1 MSGYFTSANVKAS
14 VGHLML
20 LADTMLSVPGK
31 SCDAMMTADIV
42 WVPGPVRLAKE
53 QGRER
58 EPHTLQKRPDKPQEL
73 KKMTVMSPGTGD
85 LLDSTHSQAILRCL
99 NDQRTQG
106 LFCDVTIVVEDIKFK
121 AHKNVLAA
129 SSLYFKDAFS
139 TQEVWVSGQ
148 VLELSDIGS
157 DIFAGILHFIYSAK
171 VEITG
176 TEDVKALIAAGK
188 KLGIPFLE
196 NLRNLSHQGK
206 RSFDAAHGRG
216 SSDSALSAAPDSS
229 VQTVKY
235 SLLKNE
241 TNSGI
246 SDQRTEE
253 SVCLDGPRITNAFSI
268 FEAGPS
274 NDPFSP
280 LDLRASAK
288 RTQETEQFQMIC
300 PTLNAATA
308 TKGEQTRALS
318 EHSYAVSSTVNQVQT
333 TELCEIPVNDL
344 RTESTPTEVPTNHL
358 MNQRCNPLKKR
369 HILSSTLG
377 KVAGVQYTKIAHA
390 TLNLTTSH
398 HNKTVEVTSN
408 GNVPQITHN
417 SAESVISVVATDPHV
432 ATYRCEYCSET
443 FSNKALL
450 NIHTQVHKKHF
461 VSHLACKFCHKKF
474 THLKRLR
481 NHEQTCCM
489 TQLDATENKSCEPQF
504 SISNVDN
511 TSSTDGSVQHASP
524 EDKSDSYSDNHIDED
539 SSPEFTSLPD
549 NGEKAVDGQRMH
561 VCSVCKRS
569 YVTLSSLR
577 RHANVHSWQRAYPCH
592 YCNKVFALAEYRTK
606 HEIWHTGERRYQ
618 CIFCLETF
626 MTYYILKNHQ
636 KSFHGIDPRLAVN
649 KKSAHGG
656 FKSNLYPF
664 QLYRLLPTTF
674 RKKQYK
680 TYSQTLAETAES
692 NDPPFQVPLAPRP
705 QNSLTTPSVNFE
717 NNIIGAQNSPDA
729 VSMGQPSFSM
739 PLTFMATP
747 NIVASVAPCVNF
759 NQLSNPS
766 HMLTSE
772 AGGCPRTALS
782 TTTQNTNT
790 LLTPCPANA
799 SSTSSSVISYGY
811 PGPSVIMQTNRV
823 SSVIVHGNEMGV
835 NSDDKDRSDVPFLE
849 MTGSSFSEPDNDDKG
864 HMRTHFKQEELSGMQ
879 ITETIAD
886 KMVQPEGFG
895 DAANIITNI
904 LYPGSKTETY
914 IAKPACPGPSFDSQV
929 PPLCQITV
937 KIGDEA
943 MVRRRIKGSKL
954 FQSKRKWGHL
964 ADEDQSSVTGKEGN
978 DRNASLRARTE
989 ATPVIENETYDDVT
1003 DRDTADKLWRPYYSY
1018 KPKKKTKGAKKLRTK
1033 HRRKCKNL
1041 QIPARHLR
1049 SNAKDQDCLEGY
1061 IDTSYSLHD
1070 TVISNPAKMGKHLQK
1085 GAYKQTYSCIMCR
1098 NVFSSLSALEVH
1110 KMSCHA
1116 KEQSYLCKTCGKPFS
1131 PHEIPYENHAF
1142 PLDKK
1147 EFVCKNCVED
1157 GSCFNNSL
1165 RSHNTEKRYRCSF
1178 CPQRF
1183 LYLAT
1188 KKSHEKKHLEKHGKG
1203 YSCSYCPKVCKS
1215 SAALGMHQKKHFIKS
1230 KEEEQEPAGNHCGI
1244 AANESKL
1251 TAPQNSDADTFR
1263 APKLEHE
1270 SEVSSN
1276 RGFQECKTP
1285 DDKTLT
1291 LSLEEGLPHTQ
1302 VPLES
1307 ALNACPATLSDQLS
1321 QFAEPWDQL
1330 DQINN
1335 DMTGKAYD
1343 EYSVQSVKD
1352 YQNPH
1357 VYSEQFAPL
1366 NMMRKMQTCSTHADF
1381 PKTEYRYPC
1390 KKEPLLQPD
1399 YWSSEKKATGDNA
1412 N

>member
-1 MSGYFTSANVKAS
+1 MSCAIIFTDVS
-14 VGHLML
+14 
-20 LADTMLSVPGK
+20 
-31 SCDAMMTADIV
+31 
-42 WVPGPVRLAKE
+42 
-53 QGRER
+53 Q
-58 EPHTLQKRPDKPQEL
+58 
-73 KKMTVMSPGTGD
+73 MTVMSPGTED
-85 LLDSTHSQAILRCL
+85 LVDSTHSQAILRCL

-148 VLELSDIGS
+148 VLELPDFGS
-157 DIFAGILHFIYSAK
+157 DVFAGILHFIYSAK
-171 VEITG
+171 LEITG

-196 NLRNLSHQGK
+196 NLRDLSHQGK

-216 SSDSALSAAPDSS
+216 SSDSVPPAAADCS
-229 VQTVKY
+229 VQAVR
-235 SLLKNE
+235 SPLLKNE

-246 SDQRTEE
+246 SDQRPEE
-253 SVCLDGPRITNAFSI
+253 SVCLNGPRITNAFSI
-268 FEAGPS
+268 FEAGS
-274 NDPFSP
+274 NNDLFSP

-288 RTQETEQFQMIC
+288 RAQETEQFQMTC
-300 PTLNAATA
+300 PTLNAAA
-308 TKGEQTRALS
+308 ANGEPTHALS
-318 EHSYAVSSTVNQVQT
+318 EHSYAVSSAVDQVLKT
-333 TELCEIPVNDL
+333 TEHCETPINEV
-344 RTESTPTEVPTNHL
+344 RKESPPTEVPTNHL

-369 HILSSTLG
+369 HILGSSLG
-377 KVAGVQYTKIAHA
+377 QVAGVQYTNKAHA
-390 TLNLTTSH
+390 TLNLTTIPISH
-398 HNKTVEVTSN
+398 HKKTFEVTSN
-408 GNVPQITHN
+408 GNVPQMITHN
-417 SAESVISVVATDPHV
+417 SAGSESDISAVAADPPV
-432 ATYRCEYCSET
+432 ANDRCEYCSET

-481 NHEQTCCM
+481 NHEQTCCKA
-489 TQLDATENKSCEPQF
+489 QLDATENESCEPQL
-504 SISNVDN
+504 SISTVDK
-511 TSSTDGSVQHASP
+511 TSSTDGSVQHACP
-524 EDKSDSYSDNHIDED
+524 EDKSDSYSGNHVDED

-680 TYSQTLAETAES
+680 TYSQTLAENAES
-692 NDPPFQVPLAPRP
+692 NDPLFQVPSAPRP

-717 NNIIGAQNSPDA
+717 NNIISAQNSPDA
-729 VSMGQPSFSM
+729 VCMGQPLFSM

-759 NQLSNPS
+759 NQPSNPS
-766 HMLTSE
+766 HTLSSE

-790 LLTPCPANA
+790 LLTPYPANI
-799 SSTSSSVISYGY
+799 SSTGSSASYGY

-835 NSDDKDRSDVPFLE
+835 NNDDKDRSDVPFLE

-886 KMVQPEGFG
+886 EMVQPEGFG
-895 DAANIITNI
+895 DAPNRITNI

-954 FQSKRKWGHL
+954 FQRKRKWGRL
-964 ADEDQSSVTGKEGN
+964 ADENQSSVTGTEEEN
-978 DRNASLRARTE
+978 DRNASLRARTDT
-989 ATPVIENETYDDVT
+989 TPVIENETYDDVT

-1018 KPKKKTKGAKKLRTK
+1018 KPKKKTRGAKKLRTK
-1033 HRRKCKNL
+1033 HKRKCKNIE
-1041 QIPARHLR
+1041 IPARHLR

-1061 IDTSYSLHD
+1061 INTSYSLHD
-1070 TVISNPAKMGKHLQK
+1070 TDISDPAKMGKHLKK
-1085 GAYKQTYSCIMCR
+1085 GAYKEPYYCVMCLD
-1098 NVFSSLSALEVH
+1098 VFSSLSVLEVH

-1116 KEQSYLCKTCGKPFS
+1116 KEKSYLCKTCGKQFS

-1230 KEEEQEPAGNHCGI
+1230 EEEEQEPAGSHCGI
-1244 AANESKL
+1244 AANELKL
-1251 TAPQNSDADTFR
+1251 TAPQNSDADTVR

-1270 SEVSSN
+1270 SEISSN

-1285 DDKTLT
+1285 DVKTLT
-1291 LSLEEGLPHTQ
+1291 LSLEEGLPQTQ

-1307 ALNACPATLSDQLS
+1307 VWNTCPATLNDQLS
-1321 QFAEPWDQL
+1321 GQFAEPWDQL
-1330 DQINN
+1330 DQTNN

-1366 NMMRKMQTCSTHADF
+1366 NMMSKMQTCSTHVDS

-1390 KKEPLLQPD
+1390 KKEPLLKPD
-1399 YWSSEKKATGDNA
+1399 YWSSEHKATGDNA

>member
-1 MSGYFTSANVKAS
+1 
-14 VGHLML
+14 
-20 LADTMLSVPGK
+20 
-31 SCDAMMTADIV
+31 
-42 WVPGPVRLAKE
+42 
-53 QGRER
+53 
-58 EPHTLQKRPDKPQEL
+58 
-73 KKMTVMSPGTGD
+73 MTVMSPDTGD
-85 LLDSTHSQAILRCL
+85 LMDSTHSQAILRCL
-99 NDQRTQG
+99 NDQRTQA
-106 LFCDVTIVVEDIKFK
+106 LFCDVTVVVEDIKFK

-129 SSLYFKDAFS
+129 SSLYFKHAFS

-148 VLELSDIGS
+148 VLQLPDIGS
-157 DIFAGILHFIYSAK
+157 DVFAGILHFIYSAK

-196 NLRNLSHQGK
+196 NLRDWSHQGK
-206 RSFDAAHGRG
+206 QSFEAENSRG
-216 SSDSALSAAPDSS
+216 SSDSVPPADAVCS
-229 VQTVKY
+229 VQTIR
-235 SLLKNE
+235 SPLLKNT
-241 TNSGI
+241 TNCGT

-253 SVCLDGPRITNAFSI
+253 SLCLNGPRITNAFSI
-268 FEAGPS
+268 FEAGPN

-288 RTQETEQFQMIC
+288 RMQETEQFQIIC
-300 PTLNAATA
+300 PTLNAAA
-308 TKGEQTRALS
+308 AKGKQTCALS
-318 EHSYAVSSTVNQVQT
+318 EHSYAVSSTVDQVLKT
-333 TELCEIPVNDL
+333 TEHCETPVNEVRKD
-344 RTESTPTEVPTNHL
+344 SPPTEVPTNHL

-369 HILSSTLG
+369 HILSSSLG
-377 KVAGVQYTKIAHA
+377 KVAGVQYTNKAHA
-390 TLNLTTSH
+390 TLNLTPIPISH
-398 HNKTVEVTSN
+398 HNETAEVTSN
-408 GNVPQITHN
+408 GNVPQMITHN
-417 SAESVISVVATDPHV
+417 STGSESVISAVAAEPHV

-443 FSNKALL
+443 FSNKAQL

-481 NHEQTCCM
+481 NHEQTCCKA
-489 TQLDATENKSCEPQF
+489 QLDATENESCEPQL
-504 SISNVDN
+504 SIANVDN
-511 TSSTDGSVQHASP
+511 TSSTDGSVQHART
-524 EDKSDSYSDNHIDED
+524 EDKSGNCSGNHIDED
-539 SSPEFTSLPD
+539 SSPVFTSLPD
-549 NGEKAVDGQRMH
+549 NGEKVVDGQRMH
-561 VCSVCKRS
+561 VCSVCKRA

-664 QLYRLLPTTF
+664 KLYRLLPTTF

-680 TYSQTLAETAES
+680 TYSQTLAENAES
-692 NDPPFQVPLAPRP
+692 NDPPFQVPLPPRP

-717 NNIIGAQNSPDA
+717 NSIIGAQNSPDA
-729 VSMGQPSFSM
+729 VCMGQPLFSM

-747 NIVASVAPCVNF
+747 NIVASVAPCVNL
-759 NQLSNPS
+759 NQPSNPS
-766 HMLTSE
+766 HTLSSE
-772 AGGCPRTALS
+772 AGGCPQTALS
-782 TTTQNTNT
+782 TTTQNTNN
-790 LLTPCPANA
+790 LSTPCPANT
-799 SSTSSSVISYGY
+799 SSTGSSVSYGF

-835 NSDDKDRSDVPFLE
+835 NDDKECSDVPFLE
-849 MTGSSFSEPDNDDKG
+849 MTGSSFSEPANDDKG
-864 HMRTHFKQEELSGMQ
+864 HMRTYFKQDKLSGMQ
-879 ITETIAD
+879 ITETRAD
-886 KMVQPEGFG
+886 EMVQPEGFG
-895 DAANIITNI
+895 DASNRITNI

-929 PPLCQITV
+929 QPLCQITV

-954 FQSKRKWGHL
+954 FQRKRKWSSL
-964 ADEDQSSVTGKEGN
+964 AGEDQSSVTGTEGN
-978 DRNASLRARTE
+978 DRNASLRARTD
-989 ATPVIENETYDDVT
+989 TTSVIENETYDDVT

-1018 KPKKKTKGAKKLRTK
+1018 KSKKKTRGAKKLRSK

-1049 SNAKDQDCLEGY
+1049 SNAKDQDCLDGY

-1070 TVISNPAKMGKHLQK
+1070 TAICNPAKLRKHLKK
-1085 GAYKQTYSCIMCR
+1085 GAYKEPYSCVMCQ

-1116 KEQSYLCKTCGKPFS
+1116 KEKSYLCKTCGKQFS

-1165 RSHNTEKRYRCSF
+1165 RSHNTEKCYRCSF

-1188 KKSHEKKHLEKHGKG
+1188 KKSHEKKHLEKHTKG

-1215 SAALGMHQKKHFIKS
+1215 SAALGMHQKKHFIKRE
-1230 KEEEQEPAGNHCGI
+1230 EEEQEQAGSHCGI

-1251 TAPQNSDADTFR
+1251 TAPQHSDADTVR
-1263 APKLEHE
+1263 EPKLEQE
-1270 SEVSSN
+1270 RGVSNN
-1276 RGFQECKTP
+1276 RGFKEFRTP
-1285 DDKTLT
+1285 DLKTLT
-1291 LSLEEGLPHTQ
+1291 LSLEEGLPQTQ
-1302 VPLES
+1302 VPLQS
-1307 ALNACPATLSDQLS
+1307 IWNTCPATLNDQLRG
-1321 QFAEPWDQL
+1321 QLAEPWDQL
-1330 DQINN
+1330 NQTNN

-1343 EYSVQSVKD
+1343 EYSVQSVNA

-1366 NMMRKMQTCSTHADF
+1366 NMTSKMQTCSTHADF
-1381 PKTEYRYPC
+1381 PKTEYKSPC
-1390 KKEPLLQPD
+1390 KEEPLVQPD
-1399 YWSSEKKATGDNA
+1399 YWSSEQIPTGDNS

>member
-1 MSGYFTSANVKAS
+1 
-14 VGHLML
+14 
-20 LADTMLSVPGK
+20 
-31 SCDAMMTADIV
+31 
-42 WVPGPVRLAKE
+42 
-53 QGRER
+53 
-58 EPHTLQKRPDKPQEL
+58 
-73 KKMTVMSPGTGD
+73 MTVMSPGTGD
-85 LLDSTHSQAILRCL
+85 LMDSTHSQAILRCL

-129 SSLYFKDAFS
+129 SSLYFKNAFS

-148 VLELSDIGS
+148 VLELPNIGS
-157 DIFAGILHFIYSAK
+157 DVFAGILHFIYSAK
-171 VEITG
+171 VEMTG
-176 TEDVKALIAAGK
+176 TEDVKALTAAGK
-188 KLGIPFLE
+188 ELGIPFLE
-196 NLRNLSHQGK
+196 NLRDLSHQGN
-206 RSFDAAHGRG
+206 RSFDAAHRRG
-216 SSDSALSAAPDSS
+216 LSELVPPAAPDSS
-229 VQTVKY
+229 VQTVRY

-241 TNSGI
+241 TSSGI
-246 SDQRTEE
+246 SDQSTEE
-253 SVCLDGPRITNAFSI
+253 SVCLNGPRITNAFSI
-268 FEAGPS
+268 FEAGTS

-288 RTQETEQFQMIC
+288 RTQETEQFQVIC
-300 PTLNAATA
+300 PTLNEAAA
-308 TKGEQTRALS
+308 ANGEQTHALS
-318 EHSYAVSSTVNQVQT
+318 EHSYAVSSAVDQVQIT
-333 TELCEIPVNDL
+333 TELCETPVNDL
-344 RTESTPTEVPTNHL
+344 RKDSPPTEAPINHL

-369 HILSSTLG
+369 HIPSTLG
-377 KVAGVQYTKIAHA
+377 KVADVQYTKIAHA
-390 TLNLTTSH
+390 TLNLTTIPTSH
-398 HNKTVEVTSN
+398 HNKTFELTSN
-408 GNVPQITHN
+408 GNVPQMTHN
-417 SAESVISVVATDPHV
+417 SSGSESVISAVATDPHV

-461 VSHLACKFCHKKF
+461 VSRLACKFCHKKF

-481 NHEQTCCM
+481 NHEQTCCKA
-489 TQLDATENKSCEPQF
+489 QLDATENESCEPQL

-511 TSSTDGSVQHASP
+511 TSSTDGSVQLACP
-524 EDKSDSYSDNHIDED
+524 EDKSDSCSGNHIDKD

-549 NGEKAVDGQRMH
+549 NSEKVVDGQRMH
-561 VCSVCKRS
+561 VCSVCKRA

-664 QLYRLLPTTF
+664 KLYRLLPTTF

-680 TYSQTLAETAES
+680 TYSQTLAENADS

-717 NNIIGAQNSPDA
+717 NNIISAKNSPDA
-729 VSMGQPSFSM
+729 VCMGQPLFSM

-759 NQLSNPS
+759 NQPSNPS
-766 HMLTSE
+766 HRLSSE
-772 AGGCPRTALS
+772 AGGCPQTARS
-782 TTTQNTNT
+782 TTTHTNN
-790 LLTPCPANA
+790 LLTPCPANT
-799 SSTSSSVISYGY
+799 SSTGSSVISYGY

-823 SSVIVHGNEMGV
+823 SSVIVHGNEVGL
-835 NSDDKDRSDVPFLE
+835 NNDDKDCSDVPFLE

-886 KMVQPEGFG
+886 EMVQPKGFG
-895 DAANIITNI
+895 DTSNRITNI

-954 FQSKRKWGHL
+954 FQRKRKWSRL
-964 ADEDQSSVTGKEGN
+964 AEEDQSSETGTKGN
-978 DRNASLRARTE
+978 NRNASLRARTDT
-989 ATPVIENETYDDVT
+989 TPLIENETYDDMT
-1003 DRDTADKLWRPYYSY
+1003 DRDKADKLWRPYYSY
-1018 KPKKKTKGAKKLRTK
+1018 KPKKKTRGAKKLRTK

-1061 IDTSYSLHD
+1061 IDTSCSLHD
-1070 TVISNPAKMGKHLQK
+1070 TVISNPAEMEKYLQK
-1085 GAYKQTYSCIMCR
+1085 GAYKQPYSCIMCQ
-1098 NVFSSLSALEVH
+1098 NAFSSLSALEVH
-1110 KMSCHA
+1110 KMSCNA
-1116 KEQSYLCKTCGKPFS
+1116 KEQSCICKTCGKQFS
-1131 PHEIPYENHAF
+1131 PHEIPYVNHAF

-1147 EFVCKNCVED
+1147 EFVCKNCIED

-1215 SAALGMHQKKHFIKS
+1215 SAALGLHQKKHFIKS
-1230 KEEEQEPAGNHCGI
+1230 EEEVQEPAGSHCGI
-1244 AANESKL
+1244 AANESKF
-1251 TAPQNSDADTFR
+1251 TAPQNSDTVR
-1263 APKLEHE
+1263 APK
-1270 SEVSSN
+1270 
-1276 RGFQECKTP
+1276 
-1285 DDKTLT
+1285 T
-1291 LSLEEGLPHTQ
+1291 LSLEEGLRQTQ
-1302 VPLES
+1302 VPLQS
-1307 ALNACPATLSDQLS
+1307 VWNTCPATLNDQLS
-1321 QFAEPWDQL
+1321 GQFAEPWDQL
-1330 DQINN
+1330 DQTNN
-1335 DMTGKAYD
+1335 DKTGKAYD

-1352 YQNPH
+1352 YQNPY

-1366 NMMRKMQTCSTHADF
+1366 NMTSKMQTCSTHADF

-1390 KKEPLLQPD
+1390 KEEPLLQPD
-1399 YWSSEKKATGDNA
+1399 YWSSEQKATGDNA

>member
-1 MSGYFTSANVKAS
+1 MSCAIIFTDVSR
-14 VGHLML
+14 M
-20 LADTMLSVPGK
+20 P
-31 SCDAMMTADIV
+31 
-42 WVPGPVRLAKE
+42 
-53 QGRER
+53 
-58 EPHTLQKRPDKPQEL
+58 
-73 KKMTVMSPGTGD
+73 VMSPGTGD

-148 VLELSDIGS
+148 VLELPDFGS
-157 DIFAGILHFIYSAK
+157 DVFAGILHFIYSAK
-171 VEITG
+171 LEITG

-188 KLGIPFLE
+188 KLGIPFLK
-196 NLRNLSHQGK
+196 NLRDLSHQGK
-206 RSFDAAHGRG
+206 QSFDAAHGRG
-216 SSDSALSAAPDSS
+216 SSDSLPPAAADCS
-229 VQTVKY
+229 VQAVR
-235 SLLKNE
+235 SPLLKNE

-253 SVCLDGPRITNAFSI
+253 SVCLNGPRITNAFSI
-268 FEAGPS
+268 FEAGS
-274 NDPFSP
+274 NNDLFSP

-300 PTLNAATA
+300 PTLNAAA
-308 TKGEQTRALS
+308 AEQGEQTRALS
-318 EHSYAVSSTVNQVQT
+318 EHSYAVSSTVDQVLKT
-333 TELCEIPVNDL
+333 TEHCETPINEV
-344 RTESTPTEVPTNHL
+344 RKESPPTEVPTNHL

-369 HILSSTLG
+369 HILGSSLG
-377 KVAGVQYTKIAHA
+377 QVAGVQYTNKAHA
-390 TLNLTTSH
+390 TLNLTTIPISH
-398 HNKTVEVTSN
+398 HKKTFEVTSN
-408 GNVPQITHN
+408 GNVPQMITHN
-417 SAESVISVVATDPHV
+417 SAGSESVISAVAADPPV
-432 ATYRCEYCSET
+432 ANYRCEYCSET

-481 NHEQTCCM
+481 NHEQTCCKA
-489 TQLDATENKSCEPQF
+489 QLDATENESCEPQL
-504 SISNVDN
+504 SISNVDK
-511 TSSTDGSVQHASP
+511 TSSTDGSVQHASA
-524 EDKSDSYSDNHIDED
+524 EDKSDSYSGNRVAED

-649 KKSAHGG
+649 KKSAQGG

-680 TYSQTLAETAES
+680 TYSQTLAENAES

-717 NNIIGAQNSPDA
+717 NNIISPQNSPDA
-729 VSMGQPSFSM
+729 VCMGQPLFSM

-759 NQLSNPS
+759 NQPSNPS
-766 HMLTSE
+766 HTLSSE
-772 AGGCPRTALS
+772 AGGCPWTALS
-782 TTTQNTNT
+782 TTT
-790 LLTPCPANA
+790 PANISSTA
-799 SSTSSSVISYGY
+799 SSASYGY
-811 PGPSVIMQTNRV
+811 PGPSVIMPTNRV

-835 NSDDKDRSDVPFLE
+835 NNDDIDRSDVPFLE
-849 MTGSSFSEPDNDDKG
+849 MTGNSFSEPDNDDKG

-886 KMVQPEGFG
+886 EMVH
-895 DAANIITNI
+895 TNI

-914 IAKPACPGPSFDSQV
+914 IAKPACPGPSFDSRV

-943 MVRRRIKGSKL
+943 IVRRRIKGSKL
-954 FQSKRKWGHL
+954 FQRKRKWGRL
-964 ADEDQSSVTGKEGN
+964 ADENQSSVTGTEEGN
-978 DRNASLRARTE
+978 DRNASLRARTDT
-989 ATPVIENETYDDVT
+989 TPVIENETYDDVT

-1018 KPKKKTKGAKKLRTK
+1018 KPKKKTRGGKKLRTK
-1033 HRRKCKNL
+1033 HKRKCKNIE
-1041 QIPARHLR
+1041 IPGRHLR

-1070 TVISNPAKMGKHLQK
+1070 TDISNPAKMGKHLKK
-1085 GAYKQTYSCIMCR
+1085 GAYKEPYYCVMCL
-1098 NVFSSLSALEVH
+1098 NVFSSLSVLKVH

-1116 KEQSYLCKTCGKPFS
+1116 KEKSYLCKTCGKQFS
-1131 PHEIPYENHAF
+1131 PQEIPYENHAF

-1178 CPQRF
+1178 C
-1183 LYLAT
+1183 
-1188 KKSHEKKHLEKHGKG
+1188 HGA
-1203 YSCSYCPKVCKS
+1203 SCTWLPR
-1215 SAALGMHQKKHFIKS
+1215 
-1230 KEEEQEPAGNHCGI
+1230 
-1244 AANESKL
+1244 
-1251 TAPQNSDADTFR
+1251 R
-1263 APKLEHE
+1263 A
-1270 SEVSSN
+1270 
-1276 RGFQECKTP
+1276 
-1285 DDKTLT
+1285 
-1291 LSLEEGLPHTQ
+1291 
-1302 VPLES
+1302 
-1307 ALNACPATLSDQLS
+1307 
-1321 QFAEPWDQL
+1321 
-1330 DQINN
+1330 
-1335 DMTGKAYD
+1335 
-1343 EYSVQSVKD
+1343 
-1352 YQNPH
+1352 
-1357 VYSEQFAPL
+1357 
-1366 NMMRKMQTCSTHADF
+1366 MRRSI
-1381 PKTEYRYPC
+1381 
-1390 KKEPLLQPD
+1390 
-1399 YWSSEKKATGDNA
+1399 
-1412 N
+1412 